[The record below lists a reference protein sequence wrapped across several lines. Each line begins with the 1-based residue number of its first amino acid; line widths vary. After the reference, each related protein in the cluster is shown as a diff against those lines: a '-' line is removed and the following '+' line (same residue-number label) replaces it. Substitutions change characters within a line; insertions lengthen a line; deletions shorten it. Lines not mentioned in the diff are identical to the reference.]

1 MDTEVALV
9 QIGQM
14 VLFARVVEAGS
25 FAEAARGL
33 GQTRASVSKQIG
45 ALEER
50 VGAQLLHRT
59 TRRMHLTE
67 IGSEF
72 YAHCARIAEEVE
84 GAERAVASLQGEVR
98 GRLGVAAPATF
109 GRRYVAPLLADFLAL
124 QPEVQVDLAL
134 SDVPGELRGEGV
146 DVFIQIESR
155 ADTSRSSRLL
165 ADSRHVVCA
174 APAYLESK
182 GTPGRPEDLRE
193 HDCLLYSS
201 LPSPA
206 RWRFR
211 TGKSV
216 RVHGRFSVNHGES
229 LREAVLEG
237 LGIAYMP
244 VFIVGE
250 DLADGSLVPILED
263 WAHSVQKVWLSYPR
277 GRYLA
282 PKVRVFVEFMLDR
295 FLPRPPWEQ
304 SALG

>member
-1 MDTEVALV
+1 MV
-9 QIGQM
+9 QISQM

-33 GQTRASVSKQIG
+33 RQTRASVSKQI
-45 ALEER
+45 ATLEER
-50 VGAQLLHRT
+50 VGAQLLERT

-84 GAERAVASLQGEVR
+84 SAERAVASLQGEVR
-98 GRLGVAAPATF
+98 GRLRVAATATF
-109 GRRYVAPLLADFLAL
+109 GRRYLAPLLADFLAE
-124 QPEVQVDLAL
+124 QPEVQVDLVL
-134 SDVPGELRGEGV
+134 SNAPGEARREGV
-146 DVFIQIESR
+146 DVSVQIGPR
-155 ADTSRSSRLL
+155 ADSSRSSRLL
-165 ADSRHVVCA
+165 AESRHVVCA
-174 APAYLESK
+174 APSYLEHS
-182 GTPGRPEDLRE
+182 GTPHRPEELRE
-193 HDCLLYSS
+193 HDCLLYSN

-211 TGKSV
+211 SGKSV

-250 DLADGSLVPILED
+250 DVAAGRLVPILED
-263 WAHSVQKVWLSYPR
+263 WAYSVQKLWLCHAR

-282 PKVRVFVEFMLDR
+282 PKVRAFVDFTMKR
-295 FLPRPPWEQ
+295 FTPLPPWECLA
-304 SALG
+304 SN

>member
-1 MDTEVALV
+1 
-9 QIGQM
+9 M
-14 VLFARVVEAGS
+14 VLFARVVDAGS

-33 GQTRASVSKQIG
+33 GQTRAAVSKQI
-45 ALEER
+45 ASLEER
-50 VGAQLLHRT
+50 VGAQLLERT

-84 GAERAVASLQGEVR
+84 GAERAVESLQGDVR
-98 GRLGVAAPATF
+98 GRLSIAAPATF
-109 GRRYVAPLLADFLAL
+109 GRRYVAPLLSDFLSV
-124 QPEVQVDLAL
+124 QPEVQVDLVL
-134 SDVPGELRGEGV
+134 SDAPGTARGEAV
-146 DVFIQIESR
+146 DVSIRIEPR
-155 ADTSRSSRLL
+155 AESGRSSRLL

-174 APAYLESK
+174 APSYLER
-182 GTPGRPEDLRE
+182 GTPLRPEELRE

-211 TGKSV
+211 SGKSV

-229 LREAVLEG
+229 LRVAALDG

-250 DLADGSLVPILED
+250 DLAAGRLVVILED
-263 WAHSVQKVWLSYPR
+263 WAYSVQKVWLSHAR
-277 GRYLA
+277 GRYMA
-282 PKVRVFVEFMLDR
+282 PKVRAFVDFMVER
-295 FLPRPPWEQ
+295 FRPLPPWER
-304 SALG
+304 STSG

>member
-1 MDTEVALV
+1 
-9 QIGQM
+9 M

-33 GQTRASVSKQIG
+33 RQTRASVSKQIA

-50 VGAQLLHRT
+50 VGAQLLNRT

-67 IGSEF
+67 IGSEL

-84 GAERAVASLQGEVR
+84 DAERAVASLQGGVR
-98 GRLGVAAPATF
+98 GRLRLAAPATF
-109 GRRYVAPLLADFLAL
+109 GRRYIAPLLADFLGAE
-124 QPEVQVDLAL
+124 PEVQVDLAL
-134 SDVPGELRGEGV
+134 DDAPGEVRREGF
-146 DVFIQIESR
+146 DVTVQIEPR
-155 ADTSRSSRLL
+155 ADSSSASRFL

-174 APAYLESK
+174 APGYLARRS
-182 GTPGRPEDLRE
+182 TPSRPEDLRE

-201 LPSPA
+201 LPTPA

-211 TGKSV
+211 AGKSV

-250 DLADGSLVPILED
+250 DVAAGRLVEILAD
-263 WAHSVQKVWLSYPR
+263 WAYSVQKVWLCHDR

-282 PKVRVFVEFMLDR
+282 PKVRAFVDFTMER
-295 FLPRPPWEQ
+295 FRPLPPWERTP
-304 SALG
+304 SE

>member
-1 MDTEVALV
+1 
-9 QIGQM
+9 M
-14 VLFARVVEAGS
+14 VLLARVVEAGS

-33 GQTRASVSKQIG
+33 GQTRASVSKQVA

-72 YAHCARIAEEVE
+72 YAHCARVAEEVE

-98 GRLGVAAPATF
+98 GRLSVAAPATF
-109 GRRYVAPLLADFLAL
+109 GRRYVAPLLADFLAA

-134 SDVPGELRGEGV
+134 SDAPGEVRKEGV
-146 DVFIQIESR
+146 DVSIEIESR
-155 ADTSRSSRLL
+155 ADSSRSSRFL
-165 ADSRHVVCA
+165 ADSPHVVCA
-174 APAYLESK
+174 SPGYLERA
-182 GTPGRPEDLRE
+182 GLPRRPEDLRG

-201 LPSPA
+201 LRSPA

-211 TGKSV
+211 SGKSV

-229 LREAVLEG
+229 LREAVMEG

-250 DLADGSLVPILED
+250 DVTEGRLVPILED
-263 WAHSVQKVWLSYPR
+263 WAYSVQKVWLSYAS

-282 PKVRVFVEFMLDR
+282 PKVRAFVDFMVER
-295 FLPRPPWEQ
+295 FSPLPPWED
-304 SALG
+304 SALD